1 MTEKKANGKII
12 PFRQETAF
20 YMKRGAKQMEKN
32 DLLSALCRYRQAY
45 ESDPSNVDS
54 CLAVAELLYQMQ
66 RYEESNRLLLLYI
79 SMYEPAPECFF
90 GIACNYFGMHE
101 FDYASESL
109 ETYLRLDPDGTYAYD
124 AEDFLDMLDD
134 DDALAEATG
143 ISDDE
148 DFDTLTICTRAKHL
162 LDAGETEIAV
172 GLLKEHL
179 HEVPAAWRA
188 WNLLAVAQY
197 CAGDRKGA
205 KETTDIVL
213 AEDPQNRAALC
224 SRILL
229 LHAEGKEEEA
239 LALLDGMHS
248 EREELPE
255 TLSSIA
261 VLQLE
266 LGRLKAAKNTLAQL
280 YAIAPYDT
288 NVLHQMGY
296 CARQMEAYEE
306 AQKCYRKLLRID
318 PRDTVAHYYLL
329 ALKNAQDG
337 AQSRPAYWSLAYRVP
352 LPEMLR
358 RLNHVNRLFS
368 LPEPELRKKWEQEQ
382 SFRDLL
388 NWVLTVQDEKTKR
401 AILSFYFLMGDRRAE
416 YELRSFLLRT
426 DQPDGLKRETLGLL
440 KRLNAKEPYMAY
452 LGSQWVQGSV
462 SVMLLPND
470 MPESYGNILRFLAER
485 LTMNGQEQAAK
496 FAMQVLK
503 RYLEQFEGR
512 YPRISVNQQSSFA
525 AALELIGRQLDGQ
538 NVAEQELCQAYK
550 VTPIRLKNALA
561 KFEPFREEQP

>member
-79 SMYEPAPECFF
+79 SMYEPAPEE
-90 GIACNYFGMHE
+90 GMAL
-101 FDYASESL
+101 F
-109 ETYLRLDPDGTYAYD
+109 RLVVQKKTLSAT
-124 AEDFLDMLDD
+124 
-134 DDALAEATG
+134 AEATG

-224 SRILL
+224 NRILL

-337 AQSRPAYWSLAYRVP
+337 AQSRPAYWSLAYRAP

-368 LPEPELRKKWEQEQ
+368 LPESELRKKWEQEQ

-538 NVAEQELCQAYK
+538 NVAQQELCQAYK